1 MDVESLKKSG
11 SSRVRCLDAF
21 LVVSIVLL
29 FAAVGVLTV
38 GLFFGTKA
46 ETASSP
52 QPYASDVGD
61 KMQNVAYLKP
71 HLRNLENGTMR
82 WTAVSRGAGNSVG
95 SLFDFNPDH
104 HSIRTTRD
112 GQYFIYIELK
122 LNCSTTPVCDAGRFT
137 VSIGDSRDSRDSR
150 LTCNFELPEWKET
163 TPVYR
168 KCWQV
173 TRMDKEMRLVTQ
185 MTAQQQLNKW
195 TIDVAASEQGIYLV
209 G

>member
-1 MDVESLKKSG
+1 MIMDVESLKKSG
-11 SSRVRCLDAF
+11 SSRLRCLDAF

-38 GLFFGTKA
+38 GLFFGMKA

-61 KMQNVAYLKP
+61 KIQNVAYLQPDSPDLK
-71 HLRNLENGTMR
+71 NGTMR
-82 WTAVSRGAGNSVG
+82 WTAASRGAGTSVG
-95 SLFDFNPDH
+95 SLFDFNPAH

-112 GQYFIYIELK
+112 GHYFIYIELK
-122 LNCSTTPVCDAGRFT
+122 LTCSMLNCDAGRFT
-137 VSIGDSRDSRDSR
+137 VSIGDR
-150 LTCNFELPEWKET
+150 LTCNFELPQWKET
-163 TPVYR
+163 TPVYQ

-173 TRMDKEMRLVTQ
+173 TRMDKETRLVTQ
-185 MTAQQQLNKW
+185 MTAQKQLDKW

>member
-61 KMQNVAYLKP
+61 KIQNVAYLQPDSPDLK
-71 HLRNLENGTMR
+71 NGTMR
-82 WTAVSRGAGNSVG
+82 WTAASRGAGTSVG

-112 GQYFIYIELK
+112 GHYFIYIELK
-122 LNCSTTPVCDAGRFT
+122 LTCSTQECDAGRFT
-137 VSIGDSRDSRDSR
+137 VSIGDR

-173 TRMDKEMRLVTQ
+173 TRMDNGTRLVTQ

-195 TIDVAASEQGIYLV
+195 RIDVAASEQGIYLV